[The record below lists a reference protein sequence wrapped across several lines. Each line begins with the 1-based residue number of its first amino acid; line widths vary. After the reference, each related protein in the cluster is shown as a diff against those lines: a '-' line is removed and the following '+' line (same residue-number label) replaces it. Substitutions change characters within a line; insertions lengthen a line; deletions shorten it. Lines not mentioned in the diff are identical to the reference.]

1 MASLFSS
8 SEYIDIVMVYGE
20 ALRVLLECREF
31 PSYFLG
37 GYMKDLVYSI
47 TTYTIEVLRKRV
59 ENAATT
65 IRNNRGML
73 ERVEESFRRRLH
85 YCIDNNGGHFEHFL

>member
-1 MASLFSS
+1 
-8 SEYIDIVMVYGE
+8 MVKRAGM
-20 ALRVLLECREF
+20 LLESREF
-31 PSYFLG
+31 FLLW

-47 TTYTIEVLRKRV
+47 PIDTIEVLRERV

-73 ERVEESFRRRLH
+73 ERVDESLRWCLH
-85 YCIDNNGGHFEHFL
+85 YCIDNTILKTSCNG